1 MKLANEVLY
10 EKEGDIGIITL
21 NKPELRNTLDQNTL
35 NQLID
40 AFKKSAENKDVCV
53 IYQAEGKHFTVGA
66 DLKYGYEVMT
76 DPQRL
81 QEGVLFQNT
90 FQTLTRAMMAHPG
103 IIIVGYHGWII
114 GGGFEHTL
122 FCDIRIAA
130 DDTRIMLPELGV
142 GIFFSNASTKLLPQ
156 IIGEGRAKHLMIMG
170 QEINAE
176 EALQIGLVT
185 QVVKA
190 NALSRTLK
198 KTANMIIGKSHLALR
213 YTKQYIKENQDLPI
227 DAVLDREAIAM
238 LETGNS
244 EEAKKRITKF
254 VKEGH

>member
-1 MKLANEVLY
+1 MTEEVLY
-10 EKEGDIGIITL
+10 NKEGHVGTITL
-21 NKPELRNTLDQNTL
+21 NKPEQRNTLDQNTL

-40 AFKKSAENKDVCV
+40 AFKKSAQNGDVCV

-66 DLKYGYEVMT
+66 DLKYGYEVMM
-76 DPQRL
+76 DPLRL

-103 IIIVGYHGWII
+103 IIIVGMHGWII

-122 FCDIRIAA
+122 YCDIRIAA

-142 GIFFSNASTKLLPQ
+142 GIFFSNASTKLLPR
-156 IIGEGRAKHLMIMG
+156 IIGEGRAKHLMLLG

-176 EALQIGLVT
+176 EALKIGLVT
-185 QVVKA
+185 QVVKL

-198 KTANMIIGKSHLALR
+198 MTANSIVSKSHLAVK
-213 YTKQYIKENQDLPI
+213 YTKQLVNENQDLPI
-227 DAVLDREAIAM
+227 DAVLDREAMAM
-238 LETGNS
+238 QDTGSS
-244 EEAKKRITKF
+244 EEARTRITKF